1 MEILQPNFAQ
11 VKITEIRRFFLSL
24 NFFRPG
30 MWLNV
35 GLGEITKLT
44 KFISDESEYEAGYA
58 FGSEIYNDFLFNVG
72 RKTQILKSVIK
83 VVELITFIS
92 FFIFCFVLR
101 FGLV

>member
-1 MEILQPNFAQ
+1 
-11 VKITEIRRFFLSL
+11 
-24 NFFRPG
+24 

-35 GLGEITKLT
+35 ALGEITKFT

-83 VVELITFIS
+83 VEVITFIS
-92 FFIFCFVLR
+92 FFIFCF
-101 FGLV
+101 FSGLVLSDWSQGLS